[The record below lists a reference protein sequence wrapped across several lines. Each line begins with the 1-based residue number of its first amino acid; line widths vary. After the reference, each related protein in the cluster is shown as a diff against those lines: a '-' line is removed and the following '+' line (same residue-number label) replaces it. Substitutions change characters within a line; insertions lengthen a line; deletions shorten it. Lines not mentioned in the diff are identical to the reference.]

1 MKIEINGTKALV
13 YTPYNKDFVAQ
24 IKGIGNARWDS
35 AKRAWSVPAECV
47 DQVREI
53 MEAVYG
59 ESDVSGCRK
68 VSVRLTFT
76 KRVYEYCEPVTIL
89 GKTIAKAWGR
99 DSGARPGDDV
109 VFVSGK
115 PDSGGSAKN
124 WLSVVP
130 EDSVVVLH
138 NVPEVKLSEDLPA
151 GVEMEIMESTVNRAA
166 LEEEKARLLARI
178 AEIDKLLEEA

>member
-1 MKIEINGTKALV
+1 MKIEINGSKALV
-13 YTPYNKDFVAQ
+13 YTPYNKEFVSQ

-59 ESDVSGCRK
+59 ESDISGCRK
-68 VSVRLTFT
+68 VSVRLTFA
-76 KRVYEYCEPVTIL
+76 KRIYGYCEPVTIL

-115 PDSGGSAKN
+115 PESGGSAKN
-124 WLSVVP
+124 WTSVVP
-130 EDSVVVLH
+130 EGSVVVLH
-138 NVPEVKLSEDLPA
+138 NVPEVKLSEDLPS
-151 GVEMEIMESTVNRAA
+151 GVEMEIIESGANRAA
-166 LEEEKARLLARI
+166 LEAEKARLLARI
-178 AEIDKLLEEA
+178 AEIDNLLEEA